1 MMSQRTALRAR
12 TNLRN
17 FGSIFFFSVALAWG
31 LAGCGSSK
39 QSEQPQAPAQ
49 QAAGPKRYQLEGRV
63 VSLDPANNQ
72 VVVDHKDIPG
82 FMMGMTMPYP
92 VKDPNQLK
100 PLAPRDQIKADVVVN
115 GNDVYL
121 DNIVVTKKADEG
133 KAPASSST
141 PAAPPA
147 KKDPPPAL

>member
-1 MMSQRTALRAR
+1 MNAHFALGMRKFLQRV
-12 TNLRN
+12 
-17 FGSIFFFSVALAWG
+17 FFTLALASG
-31 LAGCGSSK
+31 VSLILGIAGCGGSK
-39 QSEQPQAPAQ
+39 QAEGQPAQQ

-92 VKDPNQLK
+92 VKDPNELK
-100 PLAPRDQIKADVVVN
+100 PLAPQDQIKADVVVN

-121 DNIVVTKKADEG
+121 ENIVVTKKADEA
-133 KAPASSST
+133 KPPASSSA

-147 KKDPPPAL
+147 PKKGGSTP